1 MYCKNRGKIIHLC
14 CDECQSHASRSSSLE
29 LSSCRGG
36 KVLPPFDTLKIIV
49 NLNIVHCL
57 SPYSGTEYF
66 MGWDEIDYLV
76 LLSHSSKWHE
86 LTKWPHCPVTLQK
99 AENGVMG
106 ETKGWIIY
114 ESTIHKQGWNIY
126 YKALQSRSKSFFFS
140 RTSLNFHQPSHG
152 QAKSRL
158 SENLQ
163 YKQELRLL
171 STVTLSGNKDCLE
184 FRFSIVRIAI
194 RI

>member
-1 MYCKNRGKIIHLC
+1 MWTIQTCKEELISKLVGIVSSSFYLNSTTFTCGNIPWNGTIFSLPYKCIKTIIGRGKIIHHC

-114 ESTIHKQGWNIY
+114 ESTIHK
-126 YKALQSRSKSFFFS
+126 
-140 RTSLNFHQPSHG
+140 H
-152 QAKSRL
+152 
-158 SENLQ
+158 
-163 YKQELRLL
+163 
-171 STVTLSGNKDCLE
+171 
-184 FRFSIVRIAI
+184 
-194 RI
+194 